1 MQSPLEKFILEH
13 RLTSKAELSNDMIAH
28 YKDIPGLQERFKHEL
43 IHSLG
48 KELVNVKSLDVQ
60 VYEKPF
66 SVVYELELFV
76 FNKEELKKLIM
87 EIEKHN
93 IMNNFITSNGITPK
107 K

>member
-1 MQSPLEKFILEH
+1 MQNPLGKFILEH
-13 RLTSKAELSNDMIAH
+13 KLSAHAELSNDMIVT

-48 KELVNVKSLDVQ
+48 KELVNVKSMDIQ
-60 VYEKPF
+60 VHEKPF

-76 FNKEELKKLIM
+76 FNKEELRKLIM

-93 IMNNFITSNGITPK
+93 IMNTLVTSTENTLK